1 MCEKC
6 GNYIKLRDFEK
17 HKEEGCFDLL
27 IFDTKEKFYIKNKNN
42 YEPFDEK
49 ENKKKEEE
57 IFKKIENNFKE
68 IKNNI
73 LLSIQNNN
81 QRINNNNIYNK
92 KNVIY
97 NNNNNELKSN
107 RNKSK
112 NSKNNYIYLGDLN
125 DIILKEK
132 VKKIKKFEQE
142 IKKLKRDLTCSKF
155 IEYFNNDKNDF
166 NNDFMLNNN
175 YYYED
180 KKIYRKTNSTK
191 FISNYKNNEYNNKI
205 KENKKNLLKI
215 NFNRSN
221 EKKYNYNYYYNNN
234 NNEFLNNRYLNYIE
248 KTKKNNNIHTN
259 YNNNNNIYKN
269 NNNNNNKY
277 SFNESLIKAIKHNFM
292 N

>member
-6 GNYIKLRDFEK
+6 GNYIKLKDFEK

-49 ENKKKEEE
+49 KEE

-68 IKNNI
+68 VRNNI

-81 QRINNNNIYNK
+81 NQRINNNNNNVYNK
-92 KNVIY
+92 KNV
-97 NNNNNELKSN
+97 NFNNELK
-107 RNKSK
+107 RK
-112 NSKNNYIYLGDLN
+112 NSNNKNNYIYLGDLN
-125 DIILKEK
+125 DVILKEK

-175 YYYED
+175 NNYYED
-180 KKIYRKTNSTK
+180 KKIYRKTNNSK
-191 FISNYKNNEYNNKI
+191 
-205 KENKKNLLKI
+205 
-215 NFNRSN
+215 
-221 EKKYNYNYYYNNN
+221 
-234 NNEFLNNRYLNYIE
+234 
-248 KTKKNNNIHTN
+248 
-259 YNNNNNIYKN
+259 
-269 NNNNNNKY
+269 
-277 SFNESLIKAIKHNFM
+277 
-292 N
+292 